1 MGNIARRFGKKNIL
15 TMSSY
20 SSSSLVGCLGAKDD
34 KFAVALA
41 MDRSVTAFGGAFFKH
56 ISLLIH
62 MTISRINLLQVVAE
76 KNSFRKP
83 KPFCAIVQ
91 LCFDLFLFLYV
102 CVGNLHFTTLK
113 ILFGTEYNGLAQWY
127 CESNAWITIRF
138 HDHDDDDVLMK

>member
-1 MGNIARRFGKKNIL
+1 MHPA
-15 TMSSY
+15 
-20 SSSSLVGCLGAKDD
+20 LVQYGEYCTEIRQEEHSGYVFMLVVVVGWLGAKDD

-41 MDRSVTAFGGAFFKH
+41 MDRSVTAFGGCGGGVFFKH

-91 LCFDLFLFLYV
+91 LCFDLFLFL
-102 CVGNLHFTTLK
+102 CVRWK
-113 ILFGTEYNGLAQWY
+113 
-127 CESNAWITIRF
+127 SPF
-138 HDHDDDDVLMK
+138 HDIENSFRY